1 MTQKQIIKITKPIE
15 DRLDKYLTQILDLS
29 RSQIQNLIKDG
40 NIKVNG
46 KSVKG
51 GQRLRVGDKIEI
63 EIPPPE
69 PIDIIP
75 EDIKLDIIYEDE
87 DLLVINKPRGM
98 VVHPAFGHYSETL
111 VNALLHHIGNL
122 SQIGGKIRPG
132 IIHRLDK
139 DTTGLLLIAKN
150 DFTHLSL
157 SNQLKNREI
166 KRIYWA
172 LVEREVPWEER
183 KVELPIGRHPVYR
196 KKMAIVPH
204 GKPAISNFKV
214 IERFKNYTLLSVNL
228 ETGRT
233 HQIRVHLSYL
243 GFPIVGDIVYG
254 RRDKRFN
261 MTGQLLHAKEISFF
275 HPRKK
280 ENMSFSVDLPKD
292 FQEILDQLRNSL

>member
-1 MTQKQIIKITKPIE
+1 MIQRQIIKITKPIE
-15 DRLDKYLTQILDLS
+15 DRLDKYLTQILPLT

-46 KSVKG
+46 RLVKG
-51 GQRLRVGDKIEI
+51 GERLKLGDEIEI

-75 EDIKLDIIYEDE
+75 QDIKLDIIYEDE

-98 VVHPAFGHYSETL
+98 VVHPACGHYSGTL

-139 DTTGLLLIAKN
+139 DTTGLLLVAKN
-150 DFTHLSL
+150 DFAHLSL
-157 SNQLKNREI
+157 SSQLKNREL

-172 LVEREVPWEER
+172 LVEGEIPWEER
-183 KVELPIGRHPVYR
+183 RVELPIGRHPVHR
-196 KKMAIVPH
+196 KKMAVVPF

-214 IERFKNYTLLSVNL
+214 LERFKNYTLLSVNL

-261 MTGQLLHAKEISFF
+261 MTGQLLHAKEIYFL

-280 ENMSFSVDLPKD
+280 EYMSFSVDLPKD